1 MNIDTYVQNIM
12 NVDAASERNTY
23 SFTCSSKTLEERAII
38 SYMDYLKANNIAYGR
53 FLKDVLYNAAID
65 SFDLSLP
72 RKSATITVGSS
83 SAHATGVEIDDV
95 KRLLRMLDNLN
106 EKCDKQSEQISEL
119 YNIIEKQTDLI
130 KRLLNNNNNDDI
142 AVTDVVSEVYDSKF
156 TNMHIFKKN
165 RCNCIYFFYN
175 PGNIVLN
182 VCPSISFAIYSR
194 SFIALNS
201 SSLTNI

>member
-142 AVTDVVSEVYDSKF
+142 AVTDVVSEEELRAIKEREYMAKEMEGQTLSTMF
-156 TNMHIFKKN
+156 
-165 RCNCIYFFYN
+165 
-175 PGNIVLN
+175 PGL
-182 VCPSISFAIYSR
+182 
-194 SFIALNS
+194 
-201 SSLTNI
+201 